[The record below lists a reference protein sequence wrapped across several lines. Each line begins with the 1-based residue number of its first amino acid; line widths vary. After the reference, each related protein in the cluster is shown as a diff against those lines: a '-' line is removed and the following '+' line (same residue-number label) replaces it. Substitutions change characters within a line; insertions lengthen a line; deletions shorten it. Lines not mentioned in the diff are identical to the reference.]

1 MDEIK
6 SLIPD
11 IEEFD
16 YFLDKLLPEEKITTM
31 DFIEDVLKGNW
42 ILEPDLVVKYIK
54 EIGTGYIQEWKGL
67 FISILVLFILAAI
80 VSAFMEA
87 FQTEGIAK
95 AARIFFI
102 LCELVVFLRAWKIV
116 SFITVDTM
124 EQMVD
129 FLQLAIPGY
138 MICVAATGSGM
149 TAVIFYKLLIGLL
162 CLIEG
167 FLISSLIPIVEMYM
181 ILGVCE
187 SLFTEE
193 RFKNLM
199 DTLKKLVLFILK
211 GMVVLLSG
219 SGMLQLLITP
229 VLDRANV
236 NFARKTAAAIPGVGD
251 IAESV
256 SSVTLASALTVKNS
270 FGVVILVI
278 LILLVAAPAIRIF
291 LILGSLKLGAAL
303 GGISGERRMVK
314 CADYMTDAGYLLLRL
329 LITVSALFFI
339 AIAALT
345 NATGG
350 SMG

>member
-6 SLIPD
+6 ALIPD

-16 YFLDKLLPEEKITTM
+16 YFLAELLPKEHITTM
-31 DFIEDVLKGNW
+31 DFVKDVLKGNW
-42 ILEPDLVVKYIK
+42 VLEPDLLWRYVK
-54 EIGTGYIQEWKGL
+54 EIVTGYMQEWKSL
-67 FISILVLFILAAI
+67 FVSILVLFILAAI
-80 VSAFMEA
+80 VSVFMEA
-87 FQTEGIAK
+87 FRTEGIAK
-95 AARIFFI
+95 AARLFFI
-102 LCELVVFLRAWKIV
+102 MCELVVFLRAWKIV
-116 SFITVDTM
+116 SFITVDTI
-124 EQMVD
+124 EQITE

-149 TAVIFYKLLIGLL
+149 TAVIFYKLLVGFL

-167 FLISSLIPIVEMYM
+167 FLVSALIPVVEMYM
-181 ILGVCE
+181 ILGICE
-187 SLFTEE
+187 SLFGEE
-193 RFKNLM
+193 RFKSLM
-199 DTLKKLVLFILK
+199 ELLKKLVLFILK
-211 GMVVLLSG
+211 GMIVLMSG
-219 SGMLQLLITP
+219 SGMLQLMITP
-229 VLDRANV
+229 VLDKANV
-236 NFARKTAAAIPGVGD
+236 NLARKTAAAIPGVGD

-256 SSVTLASALTVKNS
+256 SSITLASALTVKNS

-278 LILLVAAPAIRIF
+278 LILLVAAPAMRIF

-303 GGISGERRMVK
+303 GGISGERKMVK

-350 SMG
+350 AFG